1 MARLVVTGSWARKY
15 FVIENRVEID
25 NNRVEKNVKYDV
37 CRLKDTVNANS
48 PCGKSFVQ
56 TRKAGTTS
64 LLRHLRQIHANDDE
78 IGDELRL
85 SNTGIEKVLL
95 FIIY

>member
-1 MARLVVTGSWARKY
+1 MARLVVTGSWAREY
-15 FVIENRVEID
+15 FVIEDRVEID
-25 NNRVEKNVKYDV
+25 NNGVEKNVKYDV
-37 CRLKDTVNANS
+37 CQLKDPVNANLQ
-48 PCGKSFVQ
+48 CGKSFVHNN
-56 TRKAGTTS
+56 KAGTTS